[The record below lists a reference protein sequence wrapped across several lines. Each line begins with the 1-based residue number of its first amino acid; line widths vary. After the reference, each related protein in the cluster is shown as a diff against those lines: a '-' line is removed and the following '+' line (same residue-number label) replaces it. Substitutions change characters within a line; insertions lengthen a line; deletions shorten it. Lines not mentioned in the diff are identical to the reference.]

1 MNAVRACKAA
11 WAVAFATFPIAGGAM
26 RAAYASEAG
35 VPPQREVAPPAAA
48 AAASQHPS
56 TQWLEM
62 QGAESIRGWAA
73 DTPGPE
79 EIAEQEWQGELE
91 LLAALV
97 YAEAHTEDLAGK
109 RLVADVVLNRVDS
122 PLFPDTIAGVVMQ
135 ERQFATWASGKVE
148 AAGWLV
154 GSEEYEAV
162 GMEAH
167 GERLDRSVLY
177 FTAGHYNAS
186 GTPAYRHGNHYF
198 STR

>member
-1 MNAVRACKAA
+1 MRATICRAA
-11 WAVAFATFPIAGGAM
+11 MCTAFATFPIAGGAM
-26 RAAYASEAG
+26 RAAYASEA
-35 VPPQREVAPPAAA
+35 PASAV
-48 AAASQHPS
+48 AAASPGAAGAQHPS

-62 QGAESIRGWAA
+62 QGAERIAGWIA

-79 EIAEQEWQGELE
+79 EIAEQERQGELE

-97 YAEAHTEDLAGK
+97 YAEAHTEDMEGK

-122 PLFPDTIAGVVMQ
+122 PLFPDTITGVITQ
-135 ERQFATWASGKVE
+135 ERQFATWASGKAE

-154 GSEEYEAV
+154 GSGEYEAV
-162 GMEAH
+162 RLEAL
-167 GERLDRSVLY
+167 GDGRLDRSVLY

-186 GTPAYRHGNHYF
+186 GTPAYRHGAHYF

>member
-1 MNAVRACKAA
+1 MNAARACKAA

-26 RAAYASEAG
+26 RAAYASGAG
-35 VPPQREVAPPAAA
+35 VPPQREGASREAAA
-48 AAASQHPS
+48 QHPS

-79 EIAEQEWQGELE
+79 EVAEQERQGELE

-109 RLVADVVLNRVDS
+109 RLVADVVLNRADS
-122 PLFPDTIAGVVMQ
+122 PLFPGTIAEVIMQ
-135 ERQFATWASGKVE
+135 ERQFATWESGKVE